1 MSASEKTINTFA
13 TRVRQMILKF
23 EDIKHENAELYAM
36 VDERDAKI
44 KELQEKLTQAKH
56 DYDSLKMA
64 KMMTISDSDM
74 EDDAEAHRQAHQR
87 CQQVYNA
94 TERQVIT
101 IGAEADQMEDKLQIR
116 LHVYDTDLTVR
127 IPREDEEYYR
137 KSAKLIDEIVNS
149 YAKIFKGRK
158 SDKEI
163 LYMALIDVALRF
175 EKESDKNDTQPYND
189 ILDKLTAEIED
200 TLAK

>member
-1 MSASEKTINTFA
+1 MADQE
-13 TRVRQMILKF
+13 
-23 EDIKHENAELYAM
+23 
-36 VDERDAKI
+36 
-44 KELQEKLTQAKH
+44 QEKL
-56 DYDSLKMA
+56 L
-64 KMMTISDSDM
+64 
-74 EDDAEAHRQAHQR
+74 
-87 CQQVYNA
+87 
-94 TERQVIT
+94 
-101 IGAEADQMEDKLQIR
+101 IR
-116 LHVYDTDLTVR
+116 LHIYDTDLSVK

-137 KSAKLIDEIVNS
+137 KSGKLINDIVNS
-149 YAKIFKGRK
+149 YSKIFKGRK

>member
-1 MSASEKTINTFA
+1 
-13 TRVRQMILKF
+13 
-23 EDIKHENAELYAM
+23 
-36 VDERDAKI
+36 
-44 KELQEKLTQAKH
+44 
-56 DYDSLKMA
+56 MA
-64 KMMTISDSDM
+64 KMMTISDNDM
-74 EDDAEAHRQAHQR
+74 EDYSEAHRQAHQR

-101 IGAEADQMEDKLQIR
+101 IEAEADQMEDKLQIR

-137 KSAKLIDEIVNS
+137 KSAKLIDDIVNS